1 MPTKNYN
8 KTFSAVSN
16 LTTSQDVIQVNEDFE
31 LRAIAFSKFSNN
43 SSNDIYFGLAIGDK
57 YISDSSEMHLQ
68 TLKQSD
74 GNMFELP
81 DPILIQ
87 AKTTVTLRVKNSTGA
102 DLTIEVALIG
112 VV

>member
-1 MPTKNYN
+1 MGFKNYN
-8 KTFSAVSN
+8 KAFSAISN

-43 SSNDIYFGLAIGDK
+43 SSNDIYFGLAVNDK

-68 TLKQSD
+68 TLKQDS
-74 GNMFELP
+74 GNIFELP
-81 DPILIQ
+81 APILIP
-87 AKTTVTLRVKNSTGA
+87 AKTTVTLRVKNGTGA
-102 DLTIEVALIG
+102 DLTIEVGLHG